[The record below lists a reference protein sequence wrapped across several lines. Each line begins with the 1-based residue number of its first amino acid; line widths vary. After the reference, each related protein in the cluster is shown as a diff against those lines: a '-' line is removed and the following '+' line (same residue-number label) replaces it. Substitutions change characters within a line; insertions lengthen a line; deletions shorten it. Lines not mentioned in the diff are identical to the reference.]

1 MLFLR
6 PPGVYAPQE
15 DTRLLR
21 AALRGV
27 RLRPGAR
34 ALDVCTGS
42 GVLALAA
49 AQAGAAEVVAADTS
63 ARALLTARANA
74 ALRRLRITPVHGD
87 VAHAPIEG
95 RFDLVLANPP
105 YVPCPPGRAGRGV
118 RARGWDGGPDGRAVL
133 DPLCR
138 RAYGLLAPEGT
149 LLLVHSSVS
158 DPVHTVEMLREAGL
172 KTAVVGRRRVPFGP
186 VMRRHAGWLVEQG
199 LTAPGQRT
207 EELVVIRADR
217 T

>member
-15 DTRLLR
+15 DTRLLQ
-21 AALRGV
+21 AALRGL
-27 RLRPGAR
+27 RLPPGTR

-42 GVLALAA
+42 GILALAA
-49 AQAGAAEVVAADTS
+49 TEAGAAEVVATDAS
-63 ARALLTARANA
+63 ALALLTARANA
-74 ALRRLRITPVHGD
+74 ALHHLRITPVHGD
-87 VAHAPIEG
+87 VAHVPLEG

-105 YVPCPPGRAGRGV
+105 YVPCPPGRAGRGL

-158 DPVHTVEMLREAGL
+158 GAGRTEEMLCEAGL
-172 KTAVVGRRRVPFGP
+172 KTAVVGRRRVPLGP
-186 VMRRHAGWLVEQG
+186 VMRAHADWLAGRG

>member
-34 ALDVCTGS
+34 VLDLCTGS
-42 GVLALAA
+42 GLLALAA
-49 AQAGAAEVVAADTS
+49 FDAGAAEVVATDTS
-63 ARALLTARANA
+63 AAALLTARANA
-74 ALRRLRITPVHGD
+74 ALRRRPLSPVRGD
-87 VAHAPIEG
+87 VARVPLEG

-105 YVPCPPGRAGRGV
+105 YVPCPPGRAGRGP
-118 RARGWDGGPDGRAVL
+118 RAGAWNGGPDGRAVL

-138 RAYGLLAPEGT
+138 RAPVLLARQGT

-158 DPVHTVEMLREAGL
+158 GVGRTEERLGAAGL
-172 KTAVVGRRRVPFGP
+172 KTAVVGRRRLPFGP
-186 VMRRHAGWLVEQG
+186 VMRARAEWMERSALI
-199 LTAPGQRT
+199 APGQRT